1 MSDYNQSSNG
11 ADNKRQELLLTQPEV
26 EVPDSEMSK
35 YFSSRCTDEVI
46 VKREVSGRLADDV
59 RKRFGV
65 KDNTPVFISES
76 QANAQI
82 GDETWE
88 HFHSLLIECGDQSY
102 DFESWSEGNCFTEML
117 VWIDQDPND

>member
-1 MSDYNQSSNG
+1 MSDYTQSNDS
-11 ADNKRQELLLTQPEV
+11 DVLRTDLLLTQPEV

-46 VKREVSGRLADDV
+46 VKREVSGMLADDV

-65 KDNTPVFISES
+65 TSTTPVFISE
-76 QANAQI
+76 AEADALI
-82 GDETWE
+82 GDETME
-88 HFHSLLIECGDQSY
+88 HFHTLLIECGDHSV

-117 VWIDQDPND
+117 AWLDEDPNN